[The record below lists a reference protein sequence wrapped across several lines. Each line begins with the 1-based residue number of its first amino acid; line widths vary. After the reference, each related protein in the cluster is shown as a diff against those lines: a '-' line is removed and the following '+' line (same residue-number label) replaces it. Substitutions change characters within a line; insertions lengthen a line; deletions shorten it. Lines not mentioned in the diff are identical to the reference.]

1 MKKLLVR
8 LALVGAVA
16 GAVLAVR
23 NYLRNGAGTKPGDV
37 QITLDDGATVE
48 PEPIEAREF
57 ADIAR
62 KVVETAEGQGV
73 GSRE

>member
-1 MKKLLVR
+1 MRKLLVR
-8 LALVGAVA
+8 VALVGAAA

-23 NYLRNGAGTKPGDV
+23 NYLRDGAGVKPGDV

-48 PEPIEAREF
+48 PEPVEAREF

-62 KVVETAEGQGV
+62 KVVEAAGG
-73 GSRE
+73 